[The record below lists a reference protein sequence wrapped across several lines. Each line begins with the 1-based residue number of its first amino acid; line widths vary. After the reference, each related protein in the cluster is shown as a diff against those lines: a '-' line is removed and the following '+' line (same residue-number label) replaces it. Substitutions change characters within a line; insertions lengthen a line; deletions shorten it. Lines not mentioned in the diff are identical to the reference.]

1 MESPGCQTLL
11 KQSRNWFETSYF
23 LLQKFILIPHF
34 LINKGNAKI
43 FREIMKAKF
52 PGKFVSVNRCLRM
65 FYVVFI

>member
-34 LINKGNAKI
+34 LINKENAKI

-52 PGKFVSVNRCLRM
+52 RGKFVSVNRCLRM

>member
-34 LINKGNAKI
+34 LINKENAKI

-65 FYVVFI
+65 FHVMLI

>member
-1 MESPGCQTLL
+1 MEPPECQKLL

-23 LLQKFILIPHF
+23 LLQKFILIPPF
-34 LINKGNAKI
+34 LINKENAKI
-43 FREIMKAKF
+43 FREVMKAKF

>member
-1 MESPGCQTLL
+1 MEPPECQKFL

-23 LLQKFILIPHF
+23 LLQKFILISPF

-43 FREIMKAKF
+43 FRETMQAKF

-65 FYVVFI
+65 FYVMFI

>member
-1 MESPGCQTLL
+1 MEPPQCQKLL

-23 LLQKFILIPHF
+23 LLQKFILIPPF

-43 FREIMKAKF
+43 FRETMQAKF

-65 FYVVFI
+65 FYVMFI